1 MTSFLL
7 LFLAIGLLPLAVG
20 LVLTRKRWRGFPGF
34 PLMAWALQC
43 ALAFNL
49 TFFWQELWLVIPKA
63 FVPGLHPV
71 LFHNN
76 HEWTGTAPIAE
87 LLQGTGAIATL
98 ASGLTFAILLS
109 HRRLASPSLRLF
121 CFWMA
126 FQGLYQSLTQLAVGT
141 ILPGND
147 VSRALA
153 YLGIGPAG
161 DWTLL
166 VISIGAMGLAGKILA
181 RLLPDPAADGRIISL
196 PLLAVVLLS
205 IIVIVPFRLPRNL
218 IEVVLIPLVV
228 NLIGVAW
235 LTIGLTM
242 VRPDA
247 SRIASSRPTI
257 AGAACALLGL
267 LLFFQIVLR
276 PGLHF

>member
-1 MTSFLL
+1 VASFLL
-7 LFLAIGLLPLAVG
+7 LFSVIGLLPLALG
-20 LVLTRKRWRGFPGF
+20 LVLTRDMWRGFDGF
-34 PLMAWALQC
+34 PLIAWVLHC

-63 FVPGLHPV
+63 LVPGLHPV

-76 HEWTGTAPIAE
+76 HEWAGTSPVAE

-98 ASGLTFAILLS
+98 ASGLTFALRL
-109 HRRLASPSLRLF
+109 RYGRLASPSARLF

-126 FQGLYQSLTQLAVGT
+126 FEGLYQSLTQLAVGT

-147 VSRALA
+147 VGRALT
-153 YLGIGPAG
+153 YLGVGAAG
-161 DWTLL
+161 DWALL
-166 VISIGAMGLAGKILA
+166 VICVAAMGLAGRSLA
-181 RLLPDPAADGRIISL
+181 SLLPDSAAGNRTLAL

-228 NLIGVAW
+228 NLIGTGW
-235 LTIGLTM
+235 LTIGLAVT
-242 VRPDA
+242 PPSISHA
-247 SRIASSRPTI
+247 AGSRPTI
-257 AGAACALLGL
+257 VGAACALLGV

>member
-1 MTSFLL
+1 VASFLL
-7 LFLAIGLLPLAVG
+7 LFFLIGLLPLAVG
-20 LVLTRKRWRGFPGF
+20 LVLTRKMWRGFQGF
-34 PLMAWALQC
+34 PLITWVLQC

-76 HEWTGTAPIAE
+76 HEWTGTSPIAE

-98 ASGLTFAILLS
+98 ASGLTFALLLGYG
-109 HRRLASPSLRLF
+109 RLASPSFRLF
-121 CFWMA
+121 SFWMA
-126 FQGLYQSLTQLAVGT
+126 FEGLYQSLTQLAVGT

-147 VSRALA
+147 VGRALT
-153 YLGIGPAG
+153 YLGIGAAA

-166 VISIGAMGLAGKILA
+166 VICVAAMGLVGRSLA
-181 RLLPDPAADGRIISL
+181 SLLPDTADHRTPAL
-196 PLLAVVLLS
+196 PLLAVALLS
-205 IIVIVPFRLPRNL
+205 IIVTVPFRLPRNL

-228 NLIGVAW
+228 NFIGTGW
-235 LTIGLTM
+235 LVIGLALT
-242 VRPDA
+242 RPNISYA
-247 SRIASSRPTI
+247 ASSRPRI
-257 AGAACALLGL
+257 AGAACALLVV